1 MGKLIDL
8 ATDPEQY
15 SSGRA
20 VTWVN
25 DDVRQKKQQENFW
38 NAISPY
44 IKAACQSALDIGCGS
59 GWSAE
64 KFSKLGSKWEGLEP
78 SSSHFEI
85 AHKVHPKF
93 NILNITFEE
102 YNTYSHFDCVI
113 ALMVFSHIKDVRKSF
128 EKIFSLLN
136 KGGTFIIICS
146 TYHDEANRVERN
158 GRKYE
163 VEVIDDNQ
171 YVDKAIVGA
180 YGIADIN
187 RKSEYYINEAVSS
200 GYSLVKHLK
209 VEDIGY
215 SPKDLF
221 IFSKS

>member
-44 IKAACQSALDIGCGS
+44 IKTTCKLALDIGCGS

-64 KFSKLGSKWEGLEP
+64 KFSKFGSKWEGLEP

-85 AHKVHPKF
+85 AHKAHPEL
-93 NILNITFEE
+93 NILNKTFEE
-102 YNTYSHFDCVI
+102 YGTDSHFDCVI
-113 ALMVFSHIKDVRKSF
+113 AIMVFSHIKDVRTSF
-128 EKIFSLLN
+128 QKIFNLLN
-136 KGGTFIIICS
+136 NSGIFIMICS
-146 TYHDEANRVERN
+146 SFHDEANRLERN

-163 VEVIDDNQ
+163 VEIMDDNQ
-171 YVDKAIVGA
+171 YADKAIVGA

-187 RKSEYYINEAVSS
+187 RKSEYYINEAVY
-200 GYSLVKHLK
+200 GGFNLIKHLK
-209 VEDIGY
+209 VEDAGY
-215 SPKDLF
+215 SPKELF